1 MPETDKNQRLIRKS
15 SSVKQDDQAPQ
26 PHKLKYIAVIISEID
41 DFYQEVFNQLEL
53 ECRSRNLELLFC
65 RHEMNNDLQLR
76 QYERMAQ
83 HKNTLLVLF
92 PNGPYCS
99 WLQSNPHIDRT
110 IIVDEAIPGAKAP
123 QIISDDD
130 SGMFKLTKYLI
141 ELGHK
146 HIAHICA
153 EDRSSG
159 YIRHFGYRRALEAAG
174 LKYDPSMVN
183 NGKYQIE
190 ASMTAFEQLI
200 KAHPEITACLCA
212 NDYSALGA
220 MEAMRKLKI
229 TPGKDVSVTGYGNF
243 AISEAIDLTTVD
255 QQIRK
260 ICRQIAYMI
269 DQYKVYG
276 KMPPGIY
283 PIPTE
288 LVIRGS
294 CVSPNRK

>member
-1 MPETDKNQRLIRKS
+1 MLETNKNKLLINNTSKLKLNNHS
-15 SSVKQDDQAPQ
+15 QK

-41 DFYQEVFNQLEL
+41 DFYQEVFNKLES
-53 ECRSRNLELLFC
+53 ECRARDLELLFY
-65 RHEMNNDLQLR
+65 RHEMNNELQLR
-76 QYERMAQ
+76 QYERAAL
-83 HKNTLLVLF
+83 HKNTLLVIF

-99 WLQSNPHIDRT
+99 WLQSSLHIGRT

-130 SGMFKLTKYLI
+130 SGMYKLTKYLI

-153 EDRSSG
+153 DDRSSG

-183 NGKYQIE
+183 NGKYQMR
-190 ASMTAFEQLI
+190 ASMTAFEQLM

-220 MEAMRKLKI
+220 IEAMRKLKML
-229 TPGKDVSVTGYGNF
+229 PDNRVSLTGYGNF

-255 QQIRK
+255 QQINK

-269 DQYKVYG
+269 DQYKNNG
-276 KMPPGIY
+276 KMPAGIY

-294 CVSPNRK
+294 CVKPVQ